1 VGKDTLGSLHALAR
15 RRLEQILSTEN
26 SKEPHACEYDENELS
41 AVKKLLSE
49 L

>member
-26 SKEPHACEYDENELS
+26 SKEPHAREYDENELS